1 MAKTFRYR
9 MRVPTVQ
16 TPLRTVRQTRSLTQS
31 QMAGVLSVSQQTY
44 SKYESGVL
52 APDGATRV
60 RIAAILG
67 VAVGTLWPRRYS
79 NRSHPSGFEAR
90 A

>member
-1 MAKTFRYR
+1 MAKRYRYR
-9 MRVPTVQ
+9 MRVPAVQ

-31 QMAGVLSVSQQTY
+31 QLAGVLAVSQQTY

-52 APDGATRV
+52 VPDGATRV

-67 VAVGTLWPRRYS
+67 VTVSTLWPRRYS
-79 NRSHPSGFEAR
+79 NRSHPSGLEAR
-90 A
+90 V